1 MPSVFAD
8 RSAQKGMRFPVKPG
22 MTKKHDRAS
31 QSEHKSL
38 SSYIQMSEAEF
49 TQNEIEGLNYDAMTP
64 EYIGVGWCRKSRSE

>member
-1 MPSVFAD
+1 MTDVFAD

-31 QSEHKSL
+31 QSKHKSL

-49 TQNEIEGLNYDAMTP
+49 TQNEVEGLNYDAMTP
-64 EYIGVGWCRKSRSE
+64 EYIGGELCRKSRSE